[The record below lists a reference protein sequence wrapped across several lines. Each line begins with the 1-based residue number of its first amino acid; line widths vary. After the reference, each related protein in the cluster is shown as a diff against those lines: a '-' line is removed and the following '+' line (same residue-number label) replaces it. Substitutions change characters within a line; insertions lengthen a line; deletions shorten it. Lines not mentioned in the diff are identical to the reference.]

1 MVPDQLQAVRARI
14 AAAARRVGRP
24 SESVRLICVTKSA
37 TSAQLQEALAAGVTD
52 CGESRVQAAEA
63 RIRDLEPGTS
73 VRWPRLADTEP
84 GTSVRWHLIG
94 HLQRNKARRALE
106 LFDVI
111 HAVDSLELADA
122 LERHAAALGRAVP
135 TLIEVNTSGE
145 LAKHGVAPEAT
156 EALVAAARRLPH
168 LQVQGLMT
176 MAPIVSQPEQARPYF
191 RRLRELAAACR
202 LPELSMGMS
211 QDFEVAIEEGAT
223 MVRVGGAIFG

>member
-37 TSAQLQEALAAGVTD
+37 TSAQLQEVLAAGVTD

-63 RIRDLEPGTS
+63 RIRNLGPETF

-111 HAVDSLELADA
+111 HAVDSLELADT

-135 TLIEVNTSGE
+135 ILIEVNTSGE
-145 LAKHGVAPEAT
+145 LAKHGVAPEAA
-156 EALVAAARRLPH
+156 EALVASARRLPH